1 LRRTDYARCLK
12 TGHVT
17 VLFTSDE
24 HGYLQPAARLQ
35 REVKEARQA
44 NPGGTLL
51 ISSGD
56 VFEGSAETGVLRLD
70 GCRELMAKAGYGAMT
85 LGNHDFDRGT
95 LRDVVQGYLQHASAL

>member
-1 LRRTDYARCLK
+1 MK